1 MKNDYLTI
9 MAIIC
14 LFGFAVFSIGAITS
28 WICLFEKCKEFSW
41 SILIITTM
49 GAIICLL
56 HLINEFR

>member
-1 MKNDYLTI
+1 MNGNHLTI

-14 LFGFAVFSIGAITS
+14 FLGFIIFSIGAITS

-49 GAIICLL
+49 GAIVCLL